1 MCHTSLLLS
10 ILSIYCIYTKQCPP
24 SMQARLPLLHGICF
38 NREDETRFRI
48 LASLR
53 ISSLNLQG
61 WVLFNLRSNPGKFK
75 YLSNRIITSILLSRM
90 SRVYVV
96 QIQIRP
102 NSFTKLTLFLFS
114 APPKVPRRPKQ
125 RARSEQYRRQDIPGH
140 FINIVKLREL
150 LEAMFGRDYKVE
162 LREDTFSVFAG
173 RALSEEE
180 IINCW

>member
-1 MCHTSLLLS
+1 
-10 ILSIYCIYTKQCPP
+10 
-24 SMQARLPLLHGICF
+24 
-38 NREDETRFRI
+38 
-48 LASLR
+48 
-53 ISSLNLQG
+53 
-61 WVLFNLRSNPGKFK
+61 
-75 YLSNRIITSILLSRM
+75 M

-102 NSFTKLTLFLFS
+102 NSFTELTLFLFS

-125 RARSEQYRRQDIPGH
+125 RARSEKYRRQDIPGQ
-140 FINIVKLREL
+140 FINTVKLRQL

-180 IINCW
+180 IINCC